1 MEGFTVPAIVEFP
14 TIVER
19 AVKQFGEVF
28 ANEPERQHLAEY
40 LTGLLMAERKT
51 VSGINA
57 EFADTTDQSCL
68 NRWMTEV
75 HWDVKRLND
84 ARLQWLQR
92 EPSTRFSAH
101 GVIALDNTLI
111 DHAGKLIEDVGWF
124 WDHADKR
131 HVIAH
136 DYLIANYVCTSGKH
150 YALEFRR
157 FRKKEDCQANGA
169 ERPAMA
175 DARGEGPEGGHTFK
189 SHTQLFKELVDWV
202 EAHHIPGEVT
212 FDCYF
217 TNAEILNHL
226 NRQGRGYVGDLK
238 FNRKVWFKG
247 RELKAS
253 ELAAEIGPESRKPV
267 TIGDHKQ
274 WYFTKTIQ
282 IPEVDHAVRIVML
295 WNRKNGK
302 EAVKMLVTNRVY
314 WEITR
319 ILKVYRQRW
328 TGTETFHRDG
338 KQHLGMGDCQLR
350 NGEGQTRHMYL
361 VMLTHSLLVSE
372 MRQGRVSEW
381 AQSMLTTVGEACR
394 AVLRETL
401 GKTITWA
408 IERATADGW
417 SHEHIKAHLALV

>member
-1 MEGFTVPAIVEFP
+1 MPAIVEFP
-14 TIVER
+14 TMVER

-28 ANEPERQHLAEY
+28 ANEPERQQLAEY

-51 VSGINA
+51 VSGIKA
-57 EFADTTDQSCL
+57 ECADTSDQSCL

-75 HWDVKRLND
+75 PWDVKRLHE

-92 EPSTRFSAH
+92 EPSPRFSAH
-101 GVIALDNTLI
+101 GVMALDHTLI
-111 DHAGKLIEDVGWF
+111 DHAGKRIEDVGWF
-124 WDHADKR
+124 GDHAGKR

-136 DYLIANYVCTSGKH
+136 DDLIANSVCTAGKH

-157 FRKKEDCQANGA
+157 FRKQEDCQAHGA
-169 ERPAMA
+169 EQPAMA
-175 DARGEGPEGGHTFK
+175 DARGEGPERGHTFK
-189 SHTQLFKELVDWV
+189 SHTELFKALVEWV

-212 FDCYF
+212 FDCDC
-217 TNAEILNHL
+217 TNAEILNPL
-226 NRQGRGYVGDLK
+226 NRQGRGDGGDRK

-247 RELKAS
+247 RALKAR

-267 TIGDHKQ
+267 TIGDHKH
-274 WYFTKTIQ
+274 WYVTKTIQ

-295 WNRKNGK
+295 WHRKHGK
-302 EAVKMLVTNRVY
+302 EAVKMMVTNRVY

-319 ILKVYRQRW
+319 ILKVYRKRW
-328 TGTETFHRDG
+328 TGTETCHRDG
-338 KQHLGMGDCQLR
+338 KQHLGRGDCQLR
-350 NGEGQTRHMYL
+350 NGEGQTRPMYL

-381 AQSMLTTVGEACR
+381 AQSLLATVGEACR